1 MSDKRKIR
9 FQGEELGEL
18 SIDRLYRMASRGDI
32 DHTAEFWSEQAQDWR
47 GLAGIIFDLQPP
59 SLDDMRAAGIAK
71 VEILGSGSNDC
82 PFCLALQ
89 ERDFPIDAVP
99 TLPPQGCT
107 CVPWCRCTEI
117 AKQ

>member
-9 FQGEELGEL
+9 FQGEDLGEL

-47 GLAGIIFDLQPP
+47 GLAGIIFDLQP
-59 SLDDMRAAGIAK
+59 SRLDDMRAAGITK
-71 VEILGSGSNDC
+71 VEILGSGSDDC
-82 PFCLALQ
+82 PICTALQ
-89 ERDFPIDAVP
+89 GRDFSIDDVP
-99 TLPPQGCT
+99 TLPPSGCT
-107 CVPWCRCTEI
+107 CIPWCRCTEI